1 MHAEK
6 FLWIKKLKASHKVF
20 LCAVIGVIVFV
31 CTYPIDKDIIVPMLI
46 SWDVFCLIILVLDWI
61 IFWNTPSKQIRK
73 QAQVEDGSRFAIFII
88 VLVATLASLLAV
100 TILLI
105 HSKGEHKALHI
116 TVAVIGM
123 TFSWLLVHTLFTV
136 RYAHIYY
143 GDHKEKED
151 SYAGGLDFPGED
163 EKDHPDFIDFAYFS
177 FVLGMTFQVS
187 DVQITSKRLR
197 RLVLI
202 HSLVSF
208 IYNTGIVALTI
219 NTLAGLTD
227 K

>member
-1 MHAEK
+1 MQAES
-6 FLWIKKLKASHKVF
+6 FLWIKKLKSIHKVF
-20 LCAVIGVIVFV
+20 LCAVIAIIVFV
-31 CTYPIDKDIIVPMLI
+31 FVYPVDKDIMVPMLI
-46 SWDVFCLIILVLDWI
+46 SWDVFCVIILALDWI

-73 QAQVEDGSRFAIFII
+73 QAQVEDSSRFAIFII
-88 VLVATLASLLAV
+88 ILIATLASLLAV

-105 HSKGEHKALHI
+105 HSKGEHKALHVG
-116 TVAVIGM
+116 VAIIGM
-123 TFSWLLVHTLFTV
+123 AFSWLLVHTLFTV

-143 GDHKEKED
+143 GDHEEKENA
-151 SYAGGLDFPGED
+151 YAGGLDFPDED

-197 RLVLI
+197 RLVLM